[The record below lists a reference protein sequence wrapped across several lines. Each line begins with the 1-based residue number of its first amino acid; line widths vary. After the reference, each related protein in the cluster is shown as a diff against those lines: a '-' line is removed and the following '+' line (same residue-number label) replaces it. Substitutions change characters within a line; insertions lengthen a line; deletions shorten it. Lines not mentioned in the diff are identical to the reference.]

1 MLTRLNFNAIKRFFG
16 GVTKEPK
23 DWKEAH
29 EHAMGEV
36 KRLEDLVYRLQAV
49 VKDYA
54 DSLNKKGALSI
65 TQATIDASVIG
76 GDESAAGRFTKLG
89 VGQAAPTSSEH
100 AAYIGSGSGRQ
111 YCIADGGSSGN
122 SAGPGFVLAYGGN
135 IRQGIGG
142 YSGLGLGASFDGRLA
157 IYSQSYDLVLA
168 HASNSYCVDFVN
180 PADGAAAQVGT
191 LTNAPSAGN
200 PAYWLKVKISGNVRY
215 IPCWS

>member
-1 MLTRLNFNAIKRFFG
+1 MLTRLNFNAIKRVFG

-29 EHAMGEV
+29 DHAMSEV

-54 DSLNKKGALSI
+54 DSLNKKGALAI

-89 VGQAAPTSSEH
+89 VGQAPPTSTEH
-100 AAYIGSGSGRQ
+100 SAYLGTGSGRQ
-111 YCIADGGSSGN
+111 YVVADGGSSG
-122 SAGPGFVLAYGGN
+122 AAGGPGFVLAYGGTLS
-135 IRQGIGG
+135 QGLGG
-142 YSGLGLGASFDGRLA
+142 YSSLLGGAFDQRMTL
-157 IYSQSYDLVLA
+157 YSAAFDMVIG

-180 PADGAAAQVGT
+180 PADGAAAQTGT

-200 PAYWLKVKISGNVRY
+200 PAYWLKIKIAGSARY